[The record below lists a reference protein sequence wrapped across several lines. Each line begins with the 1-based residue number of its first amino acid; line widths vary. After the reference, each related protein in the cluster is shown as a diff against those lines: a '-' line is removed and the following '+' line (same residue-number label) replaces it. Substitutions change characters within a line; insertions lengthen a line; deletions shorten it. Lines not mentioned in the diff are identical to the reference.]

1 MTLHNPFLEPFD
13 DEPHHTSSPTAHL
26 LDELQMYGHRPHGDE
41 PDPRPLPEA
50 ARAEQEIENAFESL
64 TTLMAD
70 TRLEDDLDDVLWNL
84 VNIFHRKIANLDRAL
99 DDNEQAQRR
108 MQREQDGSEVK
119 SVELERMTAQ
129 GISIIERRN
138 AFEAFREIGASWFE
152 KYTFSAWRPRSG
164 SMANRQT
171 MTASMIDSRDF
182 IAAKRKAEIEPLLP
196 TGPRIAFTGG
206 MDCNDHARIWDAL
219 DKAHAKHPDMV
230 LIHGGSPKG
239 AEKIASLWADNR
251 GIAQI
256 VFKPDWTR
264 HKNAAPFKRNDQML
278 DALPIGVIAFPG
290 SGISQ
295 NLADKARKMGIK
307 VWKFDMEGGA

>member
-1 MTLHNPFLEPFD
+1 MTLHNPFIEPFD

-26 LDELQMYGHRPHGDE
+26 LDELQMYGYHPMSDE
-41 PDPRPLPEA
+41 PDQRPLPTAE
-50 ARAEQEIENAFESL
+50 RAEQEIENAVTSL
-64 TTLMAD
+64 IALMAD
-70 TRLEDDLDDVLWNL
+70 TRLDGDLDDVLWNL
-84 VNIFHRKIANLDRAL
+84 VNIFHRKIARLDRTL

-108 MQREQDGSEVK
+108 GQCEQDGSEVK
-119 SVELERMTAQ
+119 SVELERLTAQ

-138 AFEAFREIGASWFE
+138 SFEAFREIAAADFE
-152 KYTFSAWRPRSG
+152 RLTGTAWRPHSG
-164 SMANRQT
+164 SMINRQT

-239 AEKIASLWADNR
+239 AEKIAACWADNR
-251 GIAQI
+251 KVPQI
-256 VFKPDWTR
+256 VFKPDWNR
-264 HKNAAPFKRNDQML
+264 FKNAAPFKRNDQIL
-278 DALPIGVIAFPG
+278 DAMPIGIIAFPG

-307 VWKFDMEGGA
+307 VWQCEGGA

>member
-1 MTLHNPFLEPFD
+1 MTLHNLFLESFD

-26 LDELQMYGHRPHGDE
+26 LDELQMYGYRPDSDD

-50 ARAEQEIENAFESL
+50 NRAEQEIENAFASFDA
-64 TTLMAD
+64 LMGD
-70 TRLEDDLDDVLWNL
+70 TRLEDDLDDILWNL
-84 VNIFHRKIANLDRAL
+84 VNIFHRKIKNLDRAL
-99 DDNEQAQRR
+99 DANEQAQRR
-108 MQREQDGSEVK
+108 LQREQDGSEVK
-119 SVELERMTAQ
+119 SVELERKTAH
-129 GISIIERRN
+129 GVSIMERRN
-138 AFEAFREIGASWFE
+138 AFEAFRDIGVFWFE
-152 KYTFSAWRPRSG
+152 KYTLEAWRPRSG
-164 SMANRQT
+164 SMANRQM
-171 MTASMIDSRDF
+171 MTASIIDSRDF

-219 DKAHAKHPDMV
+219 DKARDKHPDMV

-239 AEKIASLWADNR
+239 AEKIASLWAEN
-251 GIAQI
+251 AQVPQI

-278 DALPIGVIAFPG
+278 NAMPIGVIAFPG

-307 VWKFDMEGGA
+307 VWQCEGGA